1 VERRAFGYIE
11 GRVTFTRF
19 LASVEANLPLKS
31 SVVLLLQ
38 FGPSTAD
45 AETARPLL
53 PRRPARGQFAGV
65 MTLVSTGTSLAVRP
79 A

>member
-19 LASVEANLPLKS
+19 LASVEANLPLKG

-45 AETARPLL
+45 AEAPAL
-53 PRRPARGQFAGV
+53 PSCV
-65 MTLVSTGTSLAVRP
+65 VRP
-79 A
+79 AISSRAS